1 MAQHLGYEVKAGLHG
16 GTEILLPG
24 QQYPTAQPISR
35 SSSARQQEVGFRRSD
50 EGGLERRGGSGGK
63 DNSEVIEALAGIRRE
78 VAAQLGE
85 LKADVTAL
93 KVDLNAQTT
102 ALTEQTNLVTGLA
115 VTVSKMAE
123 ANIKGARLQQEQQ
136 EARLKQQK
144 MIEALTKRLDEQYI
158 GEGGSD
164 GEASPLAGTGQ

>member
-1 MAQHLGYEVKAGLHG
+1 
-16 GTEILLPG
+16 
-24 QQYPTAQPISR
+24 
-35 SSSARQQEVGFRRSD
+35 
-50 EGGLERRGGSGGK
+50 
-63 DNSEVIEALAGIRRE
+63 
-78 VAAQLGE
+78 VATQLGE
-85 LKADVTAL
+85 LKSDVTAL
-93 KVDLNAQTT
+93 KLDLNAQTT

-115 VTVSKMAE
+115 VTVGKMVE

-158 GEGGSD
+158 GEGISD